1 MGIPPELIIEDWY
14 HRHKSGEDPPVTD
27 KEWEAVQKVVSQS
40 LEYNLRMTTYEDILA
55 ASGAGTRANTPLRR
69 FTSFMKGVYL
79 LSLAKYIQPE
89 RYKIARMAYDMLKD
103 KEKNDEIVQQEQVD

>member
-14 HRHKSGEDPPVTD
+14 HRQKSGEDPPVTD

-40 LEYNLRMTTYEDILA
+40 LEYNQRMTTHDDILA
-55 ASGAGTRANTPLRR
+55 ASSVSSRANTPLRM
-69 FTSFMKGVYL
+69 FTSFMKGAYL

-89 RYKIARMAYDMLKD
+89 RYKIARMAYDILKD
-103 KEKNDEIVQQEQVD
+103 REKNAEIVQQEQVD